1 MFEIIDGFK
10 KGFETWKLV
19 WIRQMLIQ
27 IILGFLTLF
36 IITPFGFL
44 IAIFGA
50 TRSFNVT
57 IEEGNL
63 MTPALI
69 ELMMENLGFWIS
81 VFSTVF
87 ILVIIATIITGAI
100 QNIAHQKVEKD
111 DIRLEDNFKEIIP
124 LIVPLAVAGIVM
136 IIIMGVPML
145 ITAEI
150 FHLIEDP
157 NAPIVYSFPLFDS
170 TVNLTFLDIIADL
183 VFFVLIIL
191 FSGPYFLAI
200 SKIVADKAGI
210 SSIVASWKLYFQKFL
225 SVIIAMTSIVIISL
239 ISFLVLFL
247 PINGI
252 VVAGNTNPTDLPLL
266 FVSIFLLM
274 IISVLMQFIV
284 TNWIFTSLYC
294 FYKELAEQLH

>member
-19 WIRQMLIQ
+19 WVRQMLIQ

-36 IITPFGFL
+36 VITPFGFL

-50 TRSFNVT
+50 TRSFDVT

-63 MTPALI
+63 ITPALI

-87 ILVIIATIITGAI
+87 ILVIFATIITGAI
-100 QNIAHQKVEKD
+100 QNIAHQRVKKD

-136 IIIMGVPML
+136 IIIMGIPML
-145 ITAEI
+145 IAAEI
-150 FHLIEDP
+150 FHLIDDP
-157 NAPIVYSFPLFDS
+157 NTPIVYSFPLFDS
-170 TVNLTFLDIIADL
+170 TVNLTFLDIIANL
-183 VFFVLIIL
+183 VFLVLIIL

-225 SVIIAMTSIVIISL
+225 SVIIAMTSIFIIGLISL
-239 ISFLVLFL
+239 VVLFF

-252 VVAGNTNPTDLPLL
+252 VVAGNSTPTDLPLL
-266 FVSIFLLM
+266 FFSIFLLM

-284 TNWIFTSLYC
+284 TNWLFTSLYC
-294 FYKELAEQLH
+294 FYKELAE